1 MSSAS
6 YDPETIAVMRRVFSD
21 VVARVPAQHRTSSNK
36 AAIAT
41 RILAVAAEGRRSEAI
56 LTAEALKEVKTIFTG
71 PQVMR
76 KVEDLMKV
84 FG

>member
-6 YDPETIAVMRRVFSD
+6 YDPDTIAVMRRVFSD
-21 VVARVPAQHRTSSNK
+21 VVAKVPAQHRTSSNQ
-36 AAIAT
+36 AAIAS
-41 RILAVAAEGRRSEAI
+41 RILAVAADGRRSEET
-56 LTAEALKEVKTIFTG
+56 LMTEALKEVKMIFTG
-71 PQVMR
+71 PQAMR